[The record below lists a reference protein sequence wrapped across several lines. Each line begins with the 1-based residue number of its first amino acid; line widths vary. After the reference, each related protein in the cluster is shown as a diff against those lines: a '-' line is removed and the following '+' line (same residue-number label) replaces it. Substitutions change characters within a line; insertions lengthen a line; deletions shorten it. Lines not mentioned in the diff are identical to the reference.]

1 MNDRFRQYAWVFL
14 LAGILVVLAAVGRVG
29 GLRDTEQS
37 WPPLYSINRIAVVGP
52 DAQIRSYRP
61 DGTDEQPVSTGDGLF
76 TWPTW
81 SPDGR
86 TVAYSGIVR
95 NDDDEPVVTLF
106 GYGWEDGETSPIHE
120 GEPGYAGLL
129 ADGVVH
135 YPLWSPDSSK
145 LAFVAVTERHGLSLF
160 IDEVNSEDGP
170 AFLLDSGPLWMS
182 WSTDSSKLA
191 VHRSVDHFLVSFDD
205 VMAMQKVRLESNS
218 YRVPAWRPGHSELAL
233 SSPIGRTGYGLYSAP
248 VTDTGL
254 VLPQPVSDV
263 GPASAFLWSPD
274 GSHLA
279 VVDEVTPVRYGNTP
293 VLVYR
298 QFRLL
303 DSATFS
309 VKAAVKENVLS
320 YFWSPDG
327 TKIALVTLAGAGG
340 DLRWTLLDVET
351 GSSVRLADFTPSRD
365 QLTMFQF
372 FDQYA
377 YSHMLWSPDSM
388 YLIFSGR
395 LSLSASSAGF
405 MGQSDRRGS
414 KVFIVD
420 TGPVITVDE
429 VADGVL
435 AFWSPV

>member
-1 MNDRFRQYAWVFL
+1 MNEGHRRYAWILL
-14 LAGILVVLAAVGRVG
+14 LAGILVVLAAVGGVG
-29 GLRDTEQS
+29 SLGESEQT
-37 WPPLYSINRIAVVGP
+37 WPPLYSINRIAVVGL

-61 DGTDEQPVSTGDGLF
+61 DGSDEQPVSTGDGLF

-81 SPDGR
+81 SPDGK
-86 TVAYSGIVR
+86 TIAYSGIVR

-106 GYGWEDGETSPIHE
+106 GYDWEDEETHPIYQ

-160 IDEVNSEDGP
+160 IDETASDAGP
-170 AFLLDSGPLWMS
+170 GFVLDSGPLWMS

-191 VHRSVDHFLVSFDD
+191 IHRSVDHFLVSFED
-205 VMAMQKVRLESNS
+205 VLAMQKVRLESDA
-218 YRVPAWRPGHSELAL
+218 YRVPAWRPDFSELAL
-233 SSPIGRTGYGLYSAP
+233 SSPIGRTSYGLYSAP
-248 VTDTGL
+248 ITDTGL
-254 VLPQPVSDV
+254 VLPQPVLNV
-263 GPASAFLWSPD
+263 GPASAFHWSPN

-279 VVDEVTPVRYGNTP
+279 VVDDVTPVRYGNTP
-293 VLVYR
+293 ILVYR
-298 QFRLL
+298 QFRML

-309 VKAAVKENVLS
+309 EKARVEENVVAF
-320 YFWSPDG
+320 FWSPDG
-327 TKIALVTLAGAGG
+327 NKIAVVTIEGAGG
-340 DLRWTLLDVET
+340 ELRWTLLDVES
-351 GSSVRLADFTPSRD
+351 GSTVRLADFTPSRD

-377 YSHMLWSPDSM
+377 YSHMLWSPDSR

-414 KVFIVD
+414 KIFLID
-420 TGPVITVDE
+420 TGPVVTVDE
-429 VADGVL
+429 IAEGVL

>member
-1 MNDRFRQYAWVFL
+1 MNDGFRRYAWIVL
-14 LAGILVVLAAVGRVG
+14 LAGILVVLAAVGRAG
-29 GLRDTEQS
+29 SFWESEQS

-52 DAQIRSYRP
+52 DAQIRSYRA

-81 SPDGR
+81 SPDGT

-106 GYGWEDGETSPIHE
+106 GHGWRDGETRPIYQ
-120 GEPGYAGLL
+120 GEPGHAGLL

-160 IDEVNSEDGP
+160 VDEVGSETGP
-170 AFLLDSGPLWMS
+170 AFLLDSGPMWMS
-182 WSTDSSKLA
+182 WSTDSSRLA
-191 VHRSVDHFLVSFDD
+191 VHRSVDHFLVNFDG
-205 VMAMQKVRLESNS
+205 ATAIQKLRLESNA
-218 YRVPAWRPGHSELAL
+218 YRVPAWRPGFSELAL
-233 SSPIGRTGYGLYSAP
+233 ATPMGRIGYGLYSAP
-248 VTDTGL
+248 VTDSGL
-254 VLPQPVSDV
+254 VLPQPVADV
-263 GPASAFLWSPD
+263 GSASAFLWSPD

-279 VVDEVTPVRYGNTP
+279 VADDATPVRYGNTP
-293 VLVYR
+293 ILVYR
-298 QFRLL
+298 QFRML

-309 VKAAVKENVLS
+309 IKAAVDENVLS

-327 TKIALVTLAGAGG
+327 TKVAIVTLAGTGG
-340 DLRWTLLDVET
+340 ELRWTLLDVET
-351 GSSVRLADFTPSRD
+351 GSSVHLADFTPSRD

-377 YSHMLWSPDSM
+377 YSHLLWSPDSR
-388 YLIFSGR
+388 YLVFSGR
-395 LSLSASSAGF
+395 LSQSASSAGF

-414 KVFIVD
+414 RVFIID
-420 TGPVITVDE
+420 TGPVTTVDE
-429 VADGVL
+429 VAEGVL

>member
-1 MNDRFRQYAWVFL
+1 MNDRFRLYAGVVFF
-14 LAGILVVLAAVGRVG
+14 AGILVVLAAAGWVG
-29 GLRDTEQS
+29 GLREMEQS

-61 DGTDEQPVSTGDGLF
+61 DGTDEQPVSTGEGLF

-86 TVAYSGIVR
+86 TVAYSGIIR

-145 LAFVAVTERHGLSLF
+145 LAFVAVTEQHGLSLF
-160 IDEVNSEDGP
+160 IDEAASDVGP
-170 AFLLDSGPLWMS
+170 SFVLDDGPLWMS
-182 WSTDSSKLA
+182 WSSDSKKLA
-191 VHRSVDHFLVSFDD
+191 IHRSVDHFLVSFSGQ
-205 VMAMQKVRLESNS
+205 MAMQRVRLESDS
-218 YRVPAWRPGHSELAL
+218 YRVPAWRPNISELAL

-248 VTDTGL
+248 ITDAGL
-254 VLPQPVSDV
+254 VLPQPVLDV

-279 VVDEVTPVRYGNTP
+279 VADDVRPVRYGNTP
-293 VLVYR
+293 ILVYR

-303 DSATFS
+303 DSVTFEQ
-309 VKAAVKENVLS
+309 KALINENVLA

-327 TKIALVTLAGAGG
+327 SKIAIVTIAGTGG

-351 GSSVRLADFTPSRD
+351 GSAERLADFTPSRD

-377 YSHMLWSPDSM
+377 YSHMLWSPDSR

>member
-1 MNDRFRQYAWVFL
+1 MNDRVRLFAW
-14 LAGILVVLAAVGRVG
+14 ILFPVVILGVLAAVGRVG
-29 GLRDTEQS
+29 DPGETEQS
-37 WPPLYSINRIAVVGP
+37 WPPLHSINRIAVVGP

-61 DGTDEQPVSTGDGLF
+61 DGSDEQPLSTGEGLF

-81 SPDGR
+81 SPDGQ

-106 GYGWEDGETSPIHE
+106 GYGWEDGETRPIHQ

-160 IDEVNSEDGP
+160 VDEVTSDSGP
-170 AFLLDSGPLWMS
+170 GFVLDSGPLWMS

-191 VHRSVDHFLVSFDD
+191 VHRSVDHFLVSFEDS
-205 VMAMQKVRLESNS
+205 MAMQKVRLDSDA
-218 YRVPAWRPGHSELAL
+218 YRVPAWRPDLSELTL

-248 VTDTGL
+248 ITDSGL
-254 VLPQPVSDV
+254 VLPQPVLNV
-263 GPASAFLWSPD
+263 GPASAFLWSPN

-279 VVDEVTPVRYGNTP
+279 VVDDVTPVRYGNTP
-293 VLVYR
+293 ILVYR

-303 DSATFS
+303 DSVTFS
-309 VKAAVKENVLS
+309 EKARVEDNVLAF
-320 YFWSPDG
+320 FWSPDG
-327 TKIALVTLAGAGG
+327 TKIAVVTIAGTGG
-340 DLRWTLLDVET
+340 ELRWTLLDVET
-351 GSSVRLADFTPSRD
+351 GSTVRLADFTPSRD

-377 YSHMLWSPDSM
+377 YSHMLWSPDSRF
-388 YLIFSGR
+388 LIFSGR
-395 LSLSASSAGF
+395 LSLSASSAGLL
-405 MGQSDRRGS
+405 GQSDRRGS
-414 KVFIVD
+414 KVFLID

-429 VADGVL
+429 IAEGVL

>member
-1 MNDRFRQYAWVFL
+1 MLRRYAWLVL
-14 LAGILVVLAAVGRVG
+14 LAGILVVLAVAGPLGG
-29 GLRDTEQS
+29 GLLQEGEQS
-37 WPPLYSINRIAVVGP
+37 WPPLYSINRIAVVGH
-52 DAQIRSYRP
+52 DAKIRSHRP
-61 DGTDEQPVSTGDGLF
+61 DGSDEQPLSTGEGLF

-81 SPDGR
+81 SPDGK

-106 GYGWEDGETSPIHE
+106 GYGWEEGETQPIHE

-145 LAFVAVTERHGLSLF
+145 LAFVAVTESHGLSLF
-160 IDEVNSEDGP
+160 IDEVSSDAGP
-170 AFLLDSGPLWMS
+170 GFVLDSGPLWMS
-182 WSTDSSKLA
+182 WSTDSSRLA
-191 VHRSVDHFLVSFDD
+191 VHRSVDHFLVSFEGA
-205 VMAMQKVRLESNS
+205 MAMQRVRLDSDA
-218 YRVPAWRPGHSELAL
+218 YRVPAWRPDFSELTLA
-233 SSPIGRTGYGLYSAP
+233 SPIGLTGHGLYSAP
-248 VTDTGL
+248 ITDAGL
-254 VLPQPVSDV
+254 VLPEPIMDV

-298 QFRLL
+298 QFRMF
-303 DSATFS
+303 DSSTFS
-309 VKAAVKENVLS
+309 EKARVKENILAF
-320 YFWSPDG
+320 FWSPDG
-327 TKIALVTLAGAGG
+327 SKIAIVTIAGTGG
-340 DLRWTLLDVET
+340 ELRWTLLDVET

-377 YSHMLWSPDSM
+377 YSHMLWSPDSR

-395 LSLSASSAGF
+395 LSLSASSAGL
-405 MGQSDRRGS
+405 MGQADRRGA
-414 KVFIVD
+414 KIFIVD
-420 TGPVITVDE
+420 TGPVVTVDE
-429 VADGVL
+429 VAEGVL

>member
-1 MNDRFRQYAWVFL
+1 MSDAFRRYVWIVLFV
-14 LAGILVVLAAVGRVG
+14 GILAAIAVVGRAG
-29 GLRDTEQS
+29 GLGETEQS

-61 DGTDEQPVSTGDGLF
+61 DGSDEQPVSMGDGLF

-81 SPDGR
+81 SPDGK

-95 NDDDEPVVTLF
+95 NGDDEPVVTLF
-106 GYGWEDGETSPIHE
+106 GYGWEDGETRPIHQ

-145 LAFVAVTERHGLSLF
+145 LAFVAVTERQGLSLF

-191 VHRSVDHFLVSFDD
+191 VHRSVDHFLVSFGD
-205 VMAMQKVRLESNS
+205 VIAMQKVRLESNS
-218 YRVPAWRPGHSELAL
+218 YRVPAWRPDHSELAL

-248 VTDTGL
+248 VTDSGL

-279 VVDEVTPVRYGNTP
+279 VVDEVTPVRYGTTP

-309 VKAAVKENVLS
+309 VKAAVNENVLS

-327 TKIALVTLAGAGG
+327 TKIAIVTLADAGG

-351 GSSVRLADFTPSRD
+351 GSTVRLAEFTPSRD

-377 YSHMLWSPDSM
+377 YSHLLWSPDSR

-395 LSLSASSAGF
+395 LSQSASSAGF

-414 KVFIVD
+414 KIFLID
-420 TGPVITVDE
+420 TEAVITVDE
-429 VADGVL
+429 VTEGVL

>member
-1 MNDRFRQYAWVFL
+1 MKDWLRRYVWIVL
-14 LAGILVVLAAVGRVG
+14 LVGILVVIASVGRAG
-29 GLRDTEQS
+29 GFRETEQS
-37 WPPLYSINRIAVVGP
+37 WPPVYWINRIAVVGP

-61 DGTDEQPVSTGDGLF
+61 DGSDETPLSSGEGIF

-81 SPDGR
+81 SPDGK

-95 NDDDEPVVTLF
+95 NDDEEPVVTLF
-106 GYGWEDGETSPIHE
+106 GYGWEDGETRPIHQ

-160 IDEVNSEDGP
+160 IDEVASDIGP
-170 AFLLDSGPLWMS
+170 AFVLDSGPLWMS
-182 WSTDSSKLA
+182 WSSDSSKLA
-191 VHRSVDHFLVSFDD
+191 VHRSSEHFLVSFDG
-205 VMAMQKVRLESNS
+205 VMTMQRVRLESDA
-218 YRVPAWRPGHSELAL
+218 YRVPAWRPDFSELTL
-233 SSPIGRTGYGLYSAP
+233 SSAVGRTGYGLYSAP
-248 VTDTGL
+248 VTDAGL
-254 VLPQPVSDV
+254 VLPKPVSEV

-279 VVDEVTPVRYGNTP
+279 VVDDVRPIRYGSTP
-293 VLVYR
+293 ILVYR
-298 QFRLL
+298 QFRIL
-303 DSATFS
+303 DSATFTE
-309 VKAAVKENVLS
+309 KAVVNENVLS

-327 TKIALVTLAGAGG
+327 KKLALVTIAGTGG
-340 DLRWTLLDVET
+340 ELRWTMLDVET
-351 GSSVRLADFTPSRD
+351 GSTVRLADFTPSRD

-377 YSHMLWSPDSM
+377 ASHLLWSPDSR

-405 MGQSDRRGS
+405 MEQSDTRAS
-414 KVFIVD
+414 KVFIID

-429 VADGVL
+429 IAEGVL
-435 AFWSPV
+435 SFWSPV